1 MESAIFLALIIIA
14 VVILKVAAIAK
25 RCDTIKTDDTTLILY
40 SRLFVT
46 KHQIKLIN
54 KLSSSYHRNVQK

>member
-25 RCDTIKTDDTTLILY
+25 RWRLKQMTQPWYFIHVYSQQSIK
-40 SRLFVT
+40 
-46 KHQIKLIN
+46 
-54 KLSSSYHRNVQK
+54 

>member
-25 RCDTIKTDDTTLILY
+25 RW
-40 SRLFVT
+40 RLKQMT
-46 KHQIKLIN
+46 QP
-54 KLSSSYHRNVQK
+54 